1 MILNADA
8 VIIGIDRYD
17 RTDFPA
23 LPGCVND
30 AVSAANWLIAIGV
43 PPARIITHVAPL
55 KAAQFPAGIAL
66 LPANIDAIL
75 TSFAKLSKTGKGDK
89 LFIFMSGHGKSV
101 PGAGPVFLAQ
111 DYLVNDIT
119 RANLKIDEYIEWFQ
133 SWRYRDQFL
142 FYDACQDPTA
152 SLGQL
157 SSVRAMGP
165 DAQPG
170 TYKPDPNNA
179 LTACYA
185 CSPGER
191 AWAGDGRG
199 VLIRYSIEELDPQLW
214 ADLQADDPEQD
225 AIQYDWTT
233 GARVVDL
240 DRLFTNIISVKIA
253 QAANSGQKFQ
263 SPFCKRHGRALIDGF
278 SPVVELPLLPTA
290 TVKVDVDP
298 QLAVGDVRS
307 IRLQSQVIPRD
318 CFMPSKGAPLK
329 IPVTLKF
336 PLQDLINAGCRLA
349 PESTWKAV
357 NVPLQQRLAH
367 AAVDIIFEL
376 RQPPPASPKGDDG
389 SDEINIVV
397 DPGPG
402 GGPMSAEI
410 AKQLSPVGEIG
421 GSKLPPSVAFR
432 KDANGPAI
440 TFNRIDD
447 KSILDAH
454 GIAIDWLKTLRRTNP
469 GHGGH
474 VILSPVGQPKDARPN
489 VHFDFGKSTAA
500 LLGGFLKN
508 DQCVTLESFSDDMPS
523 RTMSLQDLEEHSIEL
538 LAPGQYR
545 VTIDLP
551 WGRWTR
557 RFRVSVKAS
566 LISLPQE
573 IGLEPLRNR
582 YRRGDPF
589 GPILIKAEEGAE
601 LAAMPLAV
609 QREDSFDF
617 WVLPSMAVPIVIV
630 HTDDG
635 IRAEPY
641 SETSLR
647 EWDELL
653 TVGRLTIGDPAGMIK
668 RLDGKIPGGTASDFG
683 LLAIA
688 AAYAEYERQNWSGLR
703 AIMEIIDDHAIPFHD
718 VGLLKLAAEIANE
731 KLVASEREHAIMVKF
746 ADLFALS
753 PIFRWGVTL
762 LADLARQAD
771 LPLPQW
777 AAGVDASSVATLIR
791 WRDVGLPADWFA
803 DPRSRRI
810 RVLPQEEARSPAL
823 VYLPIDW
830 QPDQDSRAERLKAER
845 VKIQQEIESYGS
857 IDQPEALQKQKLLLE
872 HLIEEEDSEQVK
884 TRDADPDPA

>member
-1 MILNADA
+1 VTLNADA
-8 VIIGIDRYD
+8 IIIGIDRYD

-30 AVSAANWLIAIGV
+30 AVSATNWLIMIGV
-43 PPARIITHVAPL
+43 PPARIIAHVAPL
-55 KAAQFPAGIAL
+55 NAAQFPAGTIV

-75 TSFAKLSKTGKGDK
+75 ASFAKLSKTGKGDK

-101 PGAGPVFLAQ
+101 PGAGPVFLCQ

-142 FYDACQDPTA
+142 FYDACQDSTA

-157 SSVRAMGP
+157 SSVRAVGP

-185 CSPGER
+185 CSAGER
-191 AWAGDGRG
+191 PWAGDGRG
-199 VLIRYSIEELDPQLW
+199 VLIRYSLQELDPQLW

-240 DRLFTNIISVKIA
+240 DRLFTNIISVKIS
-253 QAANSGQKFQ
+253 QAANSSQKFQ

-278 SPVVELPLLPTA
+278 SPVVELSPLPTA

-307 IRLQSQVIPRD
+307 IRLQSQMIPRD

-336 PLQDLINAGCRLA
+336 PLHDLINAGCRLA
-349 PESTWKAV
+349 PESSWKAV
-357 NVPLQQRLAH
+357 NVPLQQKLGN

-376 RQPPPASPKGDDG
+376 RQPPPASPKSDDG

-402 GGPMSAEI
+402 GRPMAAEI

-421 GSKLPPSVAFR
+421 GAKLPPSVAFR

-454 GIAIDWLKTLRRTNP
+454 GIAIDWLKTLRRTSP
-469 GHGGH
+469 GQGGH
-474 VILSPVGQPKDARPN
+474 VILSPVGQPKDAQPN

-508 DQCVTLESFSDDMPS
+508 DECVTLESFSDDMPP
-523 RTMSLQDLEEHSIEL
+523 RTMSLQDLEGHPIEL

-545 VTIDLP
+545 ITIDLP

-557 RFRVSVKAS
+557 RFRVSVKAD
-566 LISLPQE
+566 LVSLPQE

-582 YRRGDPF
+582 FRRDDPS
-589 GPILIKAEEGAE
+589 GPILIRAEEAAE

-609 QREDSFDF
+609 QRRDGFEF
-617 WVLPSMAVPIVIV
+617 WAVPSMAVPILIV
-630 HTDDG
+630 RTESR

-653 TVGRLTIGDPAGMIK
+653 TVGRLNIEDPAGLVK
-668 RLDGKIPGGTASDFG
+668 RLGGKIPGGTASDFG

-688 AAYAEYERQNWSGLR
+688 AAYAEYDRQNWSGLR
-703 AIMEIIDDHAIPFHD
+703 AIMETIDELALRFHD
-718 VGLLKLAAEIANE
+718 VGLLKLAAEIADE
-731 KLVASEREHAIMVKF
+731 RLVASEREHAIMVRL
-746 ADLFALS
+746 ADLFARS

-762 LADLARQAD
+762 LADLARQVD
-771 LPLPQW
+771 LPLPGW
-777 AAGVDASSVATLIR
+777 VAGVDASSVATLIR
-791 WRDVGLPADWFA
+791 WSHAGLPAEWFS

-810 RVLPQEEARSPAL
+810 LVLPQEEARSPSQ

-830 QPDQDSRAERLKAER
+830 QPDQDSRLEERKAERLR
-845 VKIQQEIESYGS
+845 VQHEIESYGS
-857 IDQPEALQKQKLLLE
+857 DDQTETLKRQKLLLE
-872 HLIEEEDSEQVK
+872 HLVEEEDSEKVQA
-884 TRDADPDPA
+884 RDADPETA